1 MVSVH
6 ILSISRSI
14 SISRVVSSFFFS
26 SPSVVIFFNVE
37 LSLSYC
43 SGVMAHQTMTSDMFQ
58 QIGKVEQEEAL
69 QHETKQLAVNNQ
81 KVFL

>member
-1 MVSVH
+1 
-6 ILSISRSI
+6 
-14 SISRVVSSFFFS
+14 
-26 SPSVVIFFNVE
+26 
-37 LSLSYC
+37 
-43 SGVMAHQTMTSDMFQ
+43 MAHQTMTSDMFQ